1 MRCVRCG
8 KAIERDSDDFA
19 TIAILRGDPP
29 GPLTWGT
36 WGAVPALS
44 VCTRC
49 SRAVG
54 DLLANAPRWF
64 PDQGPLGA
72 EPGPAA
78 AQPGPAA
85 AEPAPV
91 AAQPGRAK
99 HRRAGAGWVV

>member
-8 KAIERDSDDFA
+8 KTIERDSDDFA

-36 WGAVPALS
+36 WGAVPVLS

-54 DLLANAPRWF
+54 DLLANPPRWF
-64 PDQGPLGA
+64 PDQGPLGPA
-72 EPGPAA
+72 AAGSGSVAPGRGPAA
-78 AQPGPAA
+78 
-85 AEPAPV
+85 
-91 AAQPGRAK
+91 
-99 HRRAGAGWVV
+99 VV